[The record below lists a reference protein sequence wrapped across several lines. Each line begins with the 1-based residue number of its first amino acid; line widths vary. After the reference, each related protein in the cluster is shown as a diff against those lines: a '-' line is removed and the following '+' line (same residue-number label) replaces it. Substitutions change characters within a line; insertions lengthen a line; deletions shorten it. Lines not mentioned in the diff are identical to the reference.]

1 MNDDQ
6 LVEKLEK
13 AKIDFNQEVPDT
25 TSAIVAQY
33 AMNIIPLVI
42 FIALI
47 VWMTRKMSKGGGM
60 MGIGKSNAKMY
71 VE

>member
-1 MNDDQ
+1 MITAKKESGDEVNREYYTGRMNDDQ

-42 FIALI
+42 FIATDR
-47 VWMTRKMSKGGGM
+47 MDDP
-60 MGIGKSNAKMY
+60 
-71 VE
+71 